1 MDQWL
6 RLHAS
11 TAGGSGFE
19 DEKQGKTKWA
29 AEGGGYCHG
38 PLEAPRVYTLSLK
51 LKLQKSLCTRVLDQ
65 ICLLKRLM
73 QPGSS
78 NGRSQGWR
86 VPGLLRRAL
95 GRGRLRAGRGGDFDL
110 GWESSMLL
118 GRSQVTARCRSGG
131 LKRQS
136 RRGMETWAENS
147 T

>member
-19 DEKQGKTKWA
+19 EEKQGKTKWA
-29 AEGGGYCHG
+29 AGGGGYCHG
-38 PLEAPRVYTLSLK
+38 PLEAPRVYTSSSK

-78 NGRSQGWR
+78 NGR
-86 VPGLLRRAL
+86 AK
-95 GRGRLRAGRGGDFDL
+95 GGECQD
-110 GWESSMLL
+110 
-118 GRSQVTARCRSGG
+118 C
-131 LKRQS
+131 
-136 RRGMETWAENS
+136 
-147 T
+147 